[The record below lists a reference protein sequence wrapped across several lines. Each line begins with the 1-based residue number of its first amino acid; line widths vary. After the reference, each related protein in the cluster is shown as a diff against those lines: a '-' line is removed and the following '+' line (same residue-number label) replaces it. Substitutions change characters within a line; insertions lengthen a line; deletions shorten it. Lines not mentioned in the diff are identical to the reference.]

1 MSSSSTGSKKVTAA
15 TILKRNR
22 FSVKKNSPK
31 SRIIDRSQDSD
42 QAETGKN
49 FDPSKET
56 NEHRVENAN
65 ASINIDLTER
75 VLEISRKQKFKE
87 FAGVTIVV
95 NAVTNSKHGTV

>member
-1 MSSSSTGSKKVTAA
+1 MSSSSTGSKKAAAVT
-15 TILKRNR
+15 IRKRSR
-22 FSVKKNSPK
+22 FSVKKNSSK
-31 SRIIDRSQDSD
+31 SRTIDRYQDSD

-75 VLEISRKQKFKE
+75 GK
-87 FAGVTIVV
+87 
-95 NAVTNSKHGTV
+95 